1 MDKLSKRFRIVV
13 AGALSVAL
21 SCFADA
27 APSLAQPS
35 PDAPQFAAA
44 DCYAVGQRVA
54 AQNGGTLARASAAN
68 QGGRAVCVIVVVVP
82 ARDGQRPRRMEVVVP
97 AE

>member
-1 MDKLSKRFRIVV
+1 MKMSMKRLRVLAVV
-13 AGALSVAL
+13 AVSAAMSSIAPTGPA
-21 SCFADA
+21 FA
-27 APSLAQPS
+27 QTF
-35 PDAPQFAAA
+35 QGQQRMAAA

-68 QGGRAVCVIVVVVP
+68 RGGQAVCVIVVVVP

>member
-1 MDKLSKRFRIVV
+1 MTISGKRFRFLASAIV
-13 AGALSVAL
+13 SVAL
-21 SCFADA
+21 SCTTMS
-27 APSLAQPS
+27 APGLAQSFPG
-35 PDAPQFAAA
+35 PQRMAAA
-44 DCYAVGQRVA
+44 DCYAIGQRVA

-68 QGGRAVCVIVVVVP
+68 RGGRAVCVVVVVVP